1 MAEGE
6 VDARI
11 PFPSNLCIWG
21 PTGAG
26 KTTFLHNLL
35 EEKEKHFKLQGPLQS
50 FGSPE
55 QGVFDKFKE
64 KGVKCYRGMSD
75 TTYLARFFNHYKDE
89 EEDKKAT
96 FLIFDDLMHSF

>member
-1 MAEGE
+1 MAEGV

-64 KGVKCYRGMSD
+64 MGVKYYRGMSD
-75 TTYLARFFNHYKDE
+75 TTYLARFLIIIKM
-89 EEDKKAT
+89 KKKIKKQH
-96 FLIFDDLMHSF
+96 F